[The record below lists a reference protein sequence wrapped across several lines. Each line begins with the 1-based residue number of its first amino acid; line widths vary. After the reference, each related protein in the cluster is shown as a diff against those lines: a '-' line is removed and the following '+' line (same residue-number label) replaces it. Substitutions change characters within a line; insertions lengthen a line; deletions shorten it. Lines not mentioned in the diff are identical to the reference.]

1 MQAPKSQKV
10 FKQVTDT
17 ATHLR
22 TDTGTALLKLPGKY
36 GPLAAVSWKEM
47 KSLYRRCWCSNSWSV
62 VPYNDAKL
70 GSHLFKKIFF
80 LTLQG
85 G

>member
-17 ATHLR
+17 ATHLW

-36 GPLAAVSWKEM
+36 GPLAAVSWKETR
-47 KSLYRRCWCSNSWSV
+47 SLYRRCCCSNSWSM

-70 GSHLFKKIFF
+70 GSRLFFF
-80 LTLQG
+80 FF
-85 G
+85 